1 MDCFIFEAA
10 GKHLGIE
17 AHYIYRIVDSVK
29 PAPIPLLPSCHA
41 GIIYDRG
48 DLFDVID
55 VGRLLDKE
63 SSSPSDKSPYVILLK
78 WNQRKLGLIPKR
90 IIGIK
95 WVQDTAD
102 TGTSQTV
109 FTSEGRTIQLI
120 TPEEIWK
127 LLSDLLYG
135 P

>member
-10 GKHLGIE
+10 GKHLGID
-17 AHYIYRIVDSVK
+17 AHYIYRIVDDVE
-29 PAPIPLLPSCHA
+29 PAPIPLLPACHA

-63 SSSPSDKSPYVILLK
+63 SSSSPEKSLYIILLK

-95 WVQDTAD
+95 WIQDTAD
-102 TGTSQTV
+102 TNTSQTV
-109 FTSEGRTIQLI
+109 LTTEGRAIQLI

-127 LLSDLLYG
+127 MLSDLLYG
-135 P
+135 H